1 MQKILASS
9 EPIFVLKPN
18 GDENSSKSVDG
29 FLNPPVHVNLKPNK
43 VSKGTN
49 KVSLGT

>member
-18 GDENSSKSVDG
+18 GDENFSNSVDG
-29 FLNPPVHVNLKPNK
+29 FLNPLVMYNYKFKKFK
-43 VSKGTN
+43 VIKF
-49 KVSLGT
+49 SL

>member
-29 FLNPPVHVNLKPNK
+29 FLNPPVSDH
-43 VSKGTN
+43 GHI
-49 KVSLGT
+49 